1 MHSSFILGGFVINST
16 RTLSSAFS
24 KALAR
29 ACIRAFS
36 PENDT
41 TPPFTTL
48 AECSTATA
56 AHNIR
61 WQIQF
66 LGHCF
71 ALNGTGAIF
80 TTFNENFAS
89 IRPLSFSYDACPT
102 FTHLAECAALGHVQ
116 AQGFICFWDFPEIER
131 LLLSCGSL
139 GLHIL

>member
-71 ALNGTGAIF
+71 ALTAQEFGNRTV
-80 TTFNENFAS
+80 
-89 IRPLSFSYDACPT
+89 FSTLQVA
-102 FTHLAECAALGHVQ
+102 THN
-116 AQGFICFWDFPEIER
+116 
-131 LLLSCGSL
+131 
-139 GLHIL
+139 